1 MTQTEQDPYFGEA
14 EDDIDALVAQIEDED
29 AQRLNDTETP
39 ASVIP
44 LDKPHPIFIPKPK
57 TDAVEESLLLA
68 VRSFEEELEHFD
80 GVMDKTTAVRNVVI
94 SKLAT
99 AVDGIVSL
107 DMSDSDN
114 VNNTLSVMNVTLKAL
129 ADQEASATKR
139 IGAKR
144 AYENQRRGSAAS
156 AAIVDMFRNIA
167 QDRTQLESLDL
178 SKETRVLEAEFE
190 EHDAPI
196 MTTELSDD
204 PQDVV

>member
-1 MTQTEQDPYFGEA
+1 MENEQDPYFDDED
-14 EDDIDALVAQIEDED
+14 DDIDALVSEIEESD
-29 AQRLNDTETP
+29 ANRPE
-39 ASVIP
+39 ASGIIA

-57 TDAVEESLLLA
+57 TDTVEESLLLA

-80 GVMDKTTAVRNVVI
+80 DVMNKTTAVRNVVI

-107 DMSDSDN
+107 DMSDSEN

-129 ADQEASATKR
+129 SDQEASATKR

-156 AAIVDMFRNIA
+156 AAIVDMFKSIA
-167 QDRTQLESLDL
+167 QDRSQLETLDL
-178 SKETRVLEAEFE
+178 SKEENILEAEFK

-196 MTTELSDD
+196 MTTELSED
-204 PQDVV
+204 PQDVIDN

>member
-1 MTQTEQDPYFGEA
+1 MENEQDPYFGDED
-14 EDDIDALVAQIEDED
+14 DDIDALVSEIEESD
-29 AQRLNDTETP
+29 ANRPE
-39 ASVIP
+39 ASGIIA
-44 LDKPHPIFIPKPK
+44 LDKPHSIFIPKPK

-80 GVMDKTTAVRNVVI
+80 DVMNKTTEVRNVVI

-107 DMSDSDN
+107 DMSDSEN

-156 AAIVDMFRNIA
+156 AAIVDMFKSIA
-167 QDRTQLESLDL
+167 QDRAQLETIDL
-178 SKETRVLEAEFE
+178 TKEENILEAEFK

-196 MTTELSDD
+196 MTTELSED
-204 PQDVV
+204 PQDVIDN